1 MNRWES
7 FFIRLRFLWLGGND
21 LASELSDCG
30 MRIRLIRQIL
40 RELQFTPKKK
50 SNWYTSQAGYR
61 VHGWAVDRILEYC
74 AEKALPREILITK
87 PQPF

>member
-1 MNRWES
+1 MS
-7 FFIRLRFLWLGGND
+7 

-30 MRIRLIRQIL
+30 MRIRVIRQIL

-61 VHGWAVDRILEYC
+61 VHGWAVDRILRGIS
-74 AEKALPREILITK
+74 AEKALLREILITK